1 VLIIKKRGQNEICQS
16 SKQLHP
22 NEICQSSKQLHPN
35 EENLAFEIGIHCQ
48 KIEKET

>member
-1 VLIIKKRGQNEICQS
+1 VLIIKKRGQ
-16 SKQLHP
+16 

>member
-16 SKQLHP
+16 
-22 NEICQSSKQLHPN
+22 NKQLHPN